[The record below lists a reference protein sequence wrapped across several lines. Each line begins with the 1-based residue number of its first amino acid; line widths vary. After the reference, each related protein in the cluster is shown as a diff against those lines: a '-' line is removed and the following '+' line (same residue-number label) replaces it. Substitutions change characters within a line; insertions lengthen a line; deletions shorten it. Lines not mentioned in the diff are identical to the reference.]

1 MSNLRLAGDAFD
13 LDVKK
18 GLQRGDIEGIRRAFR
33 RDKMIPRSLMKD
45 FGNSMA
51 PENSQPEYALSGS
64 YQPEV
69 AYGA

>member
-1 MSNLRLAGDAFD
+1 MSNLRLAGDAFN

-18 GLQRGDIEGIRRAFR
+18 GLQHGDIEGIRRAFR

-45 FGNSMA
+45 FRNSMA